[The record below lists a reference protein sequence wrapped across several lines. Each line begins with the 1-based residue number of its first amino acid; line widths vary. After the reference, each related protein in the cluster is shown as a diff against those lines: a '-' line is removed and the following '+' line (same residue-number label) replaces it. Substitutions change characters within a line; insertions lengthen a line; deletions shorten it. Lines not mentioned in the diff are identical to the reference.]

1 MLTIPW
7 IVRGSVIFVVAVV
20 IIYAIVWILRNITR
34 HESDVKIWWI
44 HLLQQ
49 PRMQSLLIR
58 FAPQLL
64 FIKARLS
71 PQGFLGLHLTVG
83 TVTLI
88 VAGLLFGI
96 IAENVASGDTFTIVD
111 AQIAQWLHAH
121 STPVM
126 TQCLLILTHLH
137 DPVTISFMV
146 ALLVSFLIWK
156 KRWYEVLTVLL
167 VVPGGMLLNLLVK
180 QAFQRARPSFDQ
192 PLVMLTTYSFPSGH
206 VAATTLFYGMLAALL
221 ISQTYTC
228 GRAALILLLAFSMVI
243 MVAFSRMYLGAH
255 YLSDVLAAFLE
266 GIAWLAL
273 CLTIIHTYRVYR
285 ETKKRQRKR
294 H

>member
-1 MLTIPW
+1 MQTIPW
-7 IVRGSVIFVVAVV
+7 TVRGSVIFVVAVV
-20 IIYAIVWILRNITR
+20 IIYAIVWILLNITR
-34 HESDVKIWWI
+34 HELVVKIWWI
-44 HLLQQ
+44 HLLQH

-83 TVTLI
+83 TVALI
-88 VAGLLFGI
+88 VAGLLFVI
-96 IAENVASGDTFTIVD
+96 IAENVVSGDAFSIVD

-146 ALLVSFLIWK
+146 ALLASFLIWK
-156 KRWYEVLTVLL
+156 KRWCEVLTVLL
-167 VVPGGMLLNLLVK
+167 VVLGGMLLNLLIK
-180 QAFQRARPSFDQ
+180 QAFQRARPTFDQ
-192 PLVMLTTYSFPSGH
+192 PLVMLTSYSFPSGH
-206 VAATTLFYGMLAALL
+206 VAATTLFYGVLAALL
-221 ISQTYTC
+221 ISQTYTYS
-228 GRAALILLLAFSMVI
+228 RAVLILLLAFSMVI

-273 CLTIIHTYRVYR
+273 CLTTIHTYRLYH
-285 ETKKRQRKR
+285 EIKKRQRKR

>member
-1 MLTIPW
+1 MQTIPW
-7 IVRGSVIFVVAVV
+7 TVRGSVIFVVAVV
-20 IIYAIVWILRNITR
+20 IIYAIVWILLNITR
-34 HESDVKIWWI
+34 HELVVKIWWI
-44 HLLQQ
+44 HLLQH

-83 TVTLI
+83 TVALI
-88 VAGLLFGI
+88 VAGLLFVI
-96 IAENVASGDTFTIVD
+96 IAENVVSGDAFSIVD

-146 ALLVSFLIWK
+146 ALLASFLIWK
-156 KRWYEVLTVLL
+156 KRWCEVLTVLL
-167 VVPGGMLLNLLVK
+167 VVLGGMLLNLLIK
-180 QAFQRARPSFDQ
+180 QAFQRARPTFDQ
-192 PLVMLTTYSFPSGH
+192 PLVMLTSYSFPSGH
-206 VAATTLFYGMLAALL
+206 VAATTLFYGVLAALL

-228 GRAALILLLAFSMVI
+228 GRAVLILLLAFSMVI

-285 ETKKRQRKR
+285 EIKKRQRKR